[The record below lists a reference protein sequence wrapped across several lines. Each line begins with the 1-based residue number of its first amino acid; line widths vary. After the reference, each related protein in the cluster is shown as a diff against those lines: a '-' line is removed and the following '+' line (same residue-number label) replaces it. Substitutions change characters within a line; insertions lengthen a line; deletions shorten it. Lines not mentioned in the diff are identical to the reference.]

1 MRLHRRAWALV
12 IVPSMLVVAA
22 CGSTSHKAD
31 PPPKPTTPPSVTSV
45 ASTTATTT
53 PSDQGQ
59 DPAILAAYQGSL
71 ADFNAV
77 STHVP
82 LQPNSPVLANHRVG
96 EDLQHVVSSLLQL
109 AEHNQVDTG
118 SLTSLSAKVTQF
130 NGTQAVV
137 VSCELDRSAVVDAT
151 THQVVTPASNS
162 TEMVN
167 ALVEMN
173 GGTWKVT
180 QGSNVHP
187 GCP

>member
-12 IVPSMLVVAA
+12 IVPSMLLVAA

-77 STHVP
+77 ATHVP
-82 LQPNSPVLANHRVG
+82 LQPNNPVLANHKAG
-96 EDLQHVVSSLLQL
+96 QNLQHVVSSLLQL
-109 AEHNQVDTG
+109 AERNRIR
-118 SLTSLSAKVTQF
+118 S
-130 NGTQAVV
+130 TQA
-137 VSCELDRSAVVDAT
+137 A
-151 THQVVTPASNS
+151 
-162 TEMVN
+162 
-167 ALVEMN
+167 
-173 GGTWKVT
+173 
-180 QGSNVHP
+180 
-187 GCP
+187 